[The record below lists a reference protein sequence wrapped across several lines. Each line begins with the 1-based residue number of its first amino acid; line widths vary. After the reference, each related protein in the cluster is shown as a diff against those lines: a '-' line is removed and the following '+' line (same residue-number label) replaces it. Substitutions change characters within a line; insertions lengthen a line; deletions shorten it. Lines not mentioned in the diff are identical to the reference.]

1 MKKLLTIF
9 LISSSVIL
17 MAAVVMIP
25 TPLNVDVS
33 QREGNES
40 EETIAVNPT
49 NPNNIVIFTN
59 IAEGVNG
66 MFLAVSFDGGT
77 TWTRRIVG
85 EGNDVFGDTCCD
97 PSAAFDQYGNLFLS
111 W

>member
-33 QREGNES
+33 QRSGNES
-40 EETIAVNPT
+40 EEAIGVNPT
-49 NPNNIVIFTN
+49 NPNNIVVFTN

-66 MFLAVSFDGGT
+66 MFLAVSFDGGQM
-77 TWTRRIVG
+77 WNRRIVG
-85 EGNDVFGDTCCD
+85 TCNVVVGVSCCD
-97 PSAAFDQYGNLFLS
+97 TRLYIYKSGNLF
-111 W
+111 